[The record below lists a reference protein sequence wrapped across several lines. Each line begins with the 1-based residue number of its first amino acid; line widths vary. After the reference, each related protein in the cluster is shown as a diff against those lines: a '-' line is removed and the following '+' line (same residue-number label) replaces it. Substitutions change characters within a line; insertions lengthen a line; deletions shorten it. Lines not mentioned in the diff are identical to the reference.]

1 MRVILAMMAAPLVF
15 LAAAGAQ
22 AAPPVPAT
30 TAAAQP
36 APAASITTLP
46 AVTVTGVVPGPGLWQ
61 VNRGNHMLWILGVVP
76 TLPAGIEWRSRDVEG
91 AIAASQ
97 IVIEPPGV
105 KLKVDTNWFGKLFLL
120 PSIWRAQRN
129 PDGKTLAEVLPPA
142 MYQRWETA
150 RQRYFG
156 NDHGIER
163 YRPLL
168 AAGKLLK
175 QAMRANGL
183 RGAGEITDRVT
194 AIANLYH
201 IKREKPE
208 ALLEIR
214 DPRQAVHAFAATGP
228 DGINCLGLVL
238 ELVEHGLPNVRAR
251 ANAWATGD
259 IETLRKVPE
268 SAYRD
273 SCRSAIMG
281 AGFAKALGIDD
292 LPARIEGHWLA
303 AVDAALAANSRS
315 FAVVP
320 MQELLAPHGY
330 LAALAARG
338 YLITAPDAALAEDPA
353 PPATTTLPATPSP
366 PASRPAH

>member
-1 MRVILAMMAAPLVF
+1 MRAIPVTAILLAGLLVT
-15 LAAAGAQ
+15 ATAG
-22 AAPPVPAT
+22 AAPPTAAT
-30 TAAAQP
+30 TAPP
-36 APAASITTLP
+36 ASASSITTLP

-61 VNRGNHMLWILGVVP
+61 VNRGDHVLWILGVVP
-76 TLPAGIEWRSRDVEG
+76 TLPAGIEWHSREVEG
-91 AIAASQ
+91 AIAASGV
-97 IVIEPPGV
+97 VIEPPGV

-129 PDGKTLAEVLPPA
+129 PDGKTLADVLPPA
-142 MYQRWETA
+142 MYARWETA

-156 NDHGIER
+156 NDRGIER

-168 AAGKLLK
+168 AAGKLLR
-175 QAMRANGL
+175 QALRANNL
-183 RGAGEITDRVT
+183 RGDGQVT
-194 AIANLYH
+194 GKVAAIAELYH
-201 IKREKPE
+201 IKQERPE

-214 DPRQAVHAFAATGP
+214 DPRQAVHAFAASGP
-228 DGINCLGLVL
+228 DGVGCLGLVL

-292 LPARIEGHWLA
+292 LPARIEGHWLD

-338 YLITAPDAALAEDPA
+338 YAITAPGAMFGENPASMTTSA
-353 PPATTTLPATPSP
+353 PPAASSP
-366 PASRPAH
+366 PAPHAGH